1 MLSMATLFH
10 GPPGQQPEPGALD
23 FPRSPQKLPSASEA
37 ESEASMSEASSED
50 LVLPLEVAPGRE
62 SDKAAKKEKKKK
74 SRGLA
79 SVFSVFTKGRK
90 KKPQPSSAE
99 AEGEPEPRP
108 QLADRLPTVEELKAD
123 LERGRL
129 EAAGPLLALE
139 RELQAA
145 AAAGGA
151 SAEELVRRQSKVEA
165 LYLLLRDQVLGLL
178 RRPLEAPPERL
189 RQALAVLAEQEREDR
204 AAALAGADVAGAGEG
219 RHSQPPAGQCP
230 WRVRA
235 VATRTPGPPLRPWDQ
250 PLVLRGPRGA
260 AAPPAGPHRGPSSG
274 HLQQELLSAQH
285 AG

>member
-37 ESEASMSEASSED
+37 ESEASMSEASAED

-204 AAALAGADVAGAGEG
+204 AASREHRAGQASGHGGRGRRTGPAAGARRG
-219 RHSQPPAGQCP
+219 RGGVLPALG
-230 WRVRA
+230 RA
-235 VATRTPGPPLRPWDQ
+235 AC
-250 PLVLRGPRGA
+250 RGPR
-260 AAPPAGPHRGPSSG
+260 AGRA
-274 HLQQELLSAQH
+274 LLTRQALPGVVQCDPLL
-285 AG
+285 

>member
-108 QLADRLPTVEELKAD
+108 QLADRLPTGTRQGAPGQSQSESGGD
-123 LERGRL
+123 WGSWDWMTHSP
-129 EAAGPLLALE
+129 GP
-139 RELQAA
+139 QP
-145 AAAGGA
+145 G
-151 SAEELVRRQSKVEA
+151 
-165 LYLLLRDQVLGLL
+165 
-178 RRPLEAPPERL
+178 
-189 RQALAVLAEQEREDR
+189 QER
-204 AAALAGADVAGAGEG
+204 
-219 RHSQPPAGQCP
+219 
-230 WRVRA
+230 
-235 VATRTPGPPLRPWDQ
+235 
-250 PLVLRGPRGA
+250 
-260 AAPPAGPHRGPSSG
+260 
-274 HLQQELLSAQH
+274 
-285 AG
+285 